1 MYCDVKIWAF
11 WLETAYSRPFL
22 GSFWGIFPPSDVTH
36 RPDPKK
42 GRPWAETRRLTYS
55 ACDLGQRY
63 DLGAGSRKKGQYNKK
78 VTKVLYFAYVGGS
91 PQWSD
96 STQKLHG
103 GWCPR
108 RNDVCQVS
116 IWNSKGLR
124 FYRGANFRFCY
135 WFLNG
140 PYNSVAL
147 LRYLWYCSFSSVV
160 SCHDR
165 LVQNWSIAA
174 STIDW
179 SNCTHSSIRRVLS
192 SCG

>member
-1 MYCDVKIWAF
+1 LAF

-22 GSFWGIFPPSDVTH
+22 GSFWGIFPPNDVTH

-55 ACDLGQRY
+55 ACGLGQRY

-116 IWNSKGLR
+116 I
-124 FYRGANFRFCY
+124 
-135 WFLNG
+135 
-140 PYNSVAL
+140 
-147 LRYLWYCSFSSVV
+147 
-160 SCHDR
+160 
-165 LVQNWSIAA
+165 
-174 STIDW
+174 
-179 SNCTHSSIRRVLS
+179 
-192 SCG
+192 